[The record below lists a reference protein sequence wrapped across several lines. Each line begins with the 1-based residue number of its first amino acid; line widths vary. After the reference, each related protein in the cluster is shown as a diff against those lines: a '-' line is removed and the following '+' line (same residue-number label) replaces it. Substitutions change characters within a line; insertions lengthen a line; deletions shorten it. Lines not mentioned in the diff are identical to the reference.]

1 MRLRINRK
9 KEQRCVWRVEGR
21 ADKKREKGSVGGKK
35 VRGVGLME
43 GSGTL
48 GF

>member
-1 MRLRINRK
+1 MRRRINRT

-21 ADKKREKGSVGGKK
+21 ADKKRKKDSVGGKT